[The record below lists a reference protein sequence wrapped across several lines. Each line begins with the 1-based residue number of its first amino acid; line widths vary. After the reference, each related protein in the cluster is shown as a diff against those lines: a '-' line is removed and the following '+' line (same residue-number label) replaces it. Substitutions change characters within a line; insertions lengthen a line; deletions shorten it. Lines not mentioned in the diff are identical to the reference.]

1 MVLIQAWSSMI
12 HMIRM
17 IRPIY
22 GKNWVLA
29 QGSPKAPKRPVLN
42 GLHCRWFA
50 PKARYSVPLYFIKD
64 QRPHHLLSNLFSAVM
79 QCCWTAALVSI
90 PSDVTQ
96 QHIMRLLSR
105 ADLVA
110 LGMTCSAMQKIF
122 SRWMLCLD
130 EKERSKARFQSE
142 LLDELFRVGCFSQLV
157 WFQKSLK
164 YLCRDKLNEK
174 KKILLASKGDELPRL
189 VMQ

>member
-1 MVLIQAWSSMI
+1 MLS
-12 HMIRM
+12 
-17 IRPIY
+17 
-22 GKNWVLA
+22 
-29 QGSPKAPKRPVLN
+29 
-42 GLHCRWFA
+42 
-50 PKARYSVPLYFIKD
+50 LYFLLINVITTFCFFVFESQLSAPGAAQQEFY
-64 QRPHHLLSNLFSAVM
+64 QRPTSTSPALKSLLSCLSLPRSM

>member
-1 MVLIQAWSSMI
+1 
-12 HMIRM
+12 
-17 IRPIY
+17 
-22 GKNWVLA
+22 
-29 QGSPKAPKRPVLN
+29 
-42 GLHCRWFA
+42 
-50 PKARYSVPLYFIKD
+50 
-64 QRPHHLLSNLFSAVM
+64 M
-79 QCCWTAALVSI
+79 QCCRTAALVSI

-105 ADLVA
+105 ADLVV

-130 EKERSKARFQSE
+130 KKERSKARFQSE

-157 WFQKSLK
+157 WFQKTLK